1 MILTDPMISSEKVA
15 RLFISLRGQIEM
27 ERGETLTNKQL
38 AETLGTSER
47 AISELMNGKR
57 RCLEISWLLEMLS
70 LLSEE
75 GQFNQLQKILRDQK
89 S

>member
-1 MILTDPMISSEKVA
+1 MGMTSSEKVA

-47 AISELMNGKR
+47 AISELMNAKR
-57 RCLEISWLLEMLS
+57 RCLEVGWLLEMLS
-70 LLSEE
+70 MLPEE
-75 GQFNQLQKILRDQK
+75 GQFDQLQKILRDQK

>member
-1 MILTDPMISSEKVA
+1 MILVGSMIPSEKVA

-38 AETLGTSER
+38 AEILGTSER
-47 AISELMNGKR
+47 AISELMNAKR
-57 RCLEISWLLEMLS
+57 RCLEVGWLLEMLS
-70 LLSEE
+70 MLPEE
-75 GQFNQLQKILRDQK
+75 GQFDQLQKILRDQK

>member
-1 MILTDPMISSEKVA
+1 MITSDKIA

-38 AETLGTSER
+38 AQTLGTSER
-47 AISELMNGKR
+47 AISELMNAKR
-57 RCLEISWLLEMLS
+57 RCLEVGWLLEMLS
-70 LLSEE
+70 MLPEE
-75 GQFNQLQKILRDQK
+75 GQFDQLQKFLKDLK

>member
-1 MILTDPMISSEKVA
+1 MISSDKIS

-38 AETLGTSER
+38 AEILATSER

-57 RCLEISWLLEMLS
+57 RCLEVGWLFEMLS
-70 LLSEE
+70 LLSDE
-75 GQFNQLQKILRDQK
+75 GQFDQLKKILLDQK
-89 S
+89 NKQL

>member
-1 MILTDPMISSEKVA
+1 MIPPEKIA

-47 AISELMNGKR
+47 AISELMNAKR
-57 RCLEISWLLEMLS
+57 RSLEVGWLLEMLS
-70 LLSEE
+70 MLPEE
-75 GQFNQLQKILRDQK
+75 GQFDQLQKILRDQK

>member
-1 MILTDPMISSEKVA
+1 MIAPDKIA

-38 AETLGTSER
+38 AEILSTSER

-57 RCLEISWLLEMLS
+57 RCLEVSWLFEMLS
-70 LLSEE
+70 LLSDE
-75 GQFNQLQKILRDQK
+75 GQFDQLKKILHEQK
-89 S
+89 SKRISQ

>member
-1 MILTDPMISSEKVA
+1 MISSEKIA

-57 RCLEISWLLEMLS
+57 RCQEVGWLLEMLS
-70 LLSEE
+70 MLSNE